1 MSAIMITCPET
12 GIEVPVGIDTDEAS
26 FQKIPRAVGTTT
38 CPACGKVHEWTVSDA
53 KLQERERTQRPA

>member
-26 FQKIPRAVGTTT
+26 FQKIPRGSRDDDVPGVRQGA
-38 CPACGKVHEWTVSDA
+38 
-53 KLQERERTQRPA
+53 